1 MVLIPG
7 GESIKDSL
15 SVDTTQKYAFVFDYS
30 LLDTKFFINL
40 EHGKIE
46 VKITDQENIELDKA
60 PLVQKMTSTGTAV
73 FKELT
78 LHRTKEFFKDAGFFN
93 KLFVHIT
100 CKKDTYF
107 TIGTN
112 KQEAHFHKIK
122 PGTPAIIKFNN
133 RQQNSYFVDLDALTD
148 VEELELR
155 FERINAEFMNVKED
169 HNTKS
174 EWEKIVVEHSK
185 FRYLNAQQFGTKDSR
200 GNLGTEAVIMDR
212 VSIVHEERA
221 YFNYKLVPD
230 HGYLMIVPA
239 MNITIPDSQ
248 EVKVILNVVI
258 NGMIPMP
265 SSTSLSATIDP
276 TKKHIYQIS
285 LKPNSKINV
294 KVSLCQGG
302 NIRAGF
308 LDHNKVPTMKVNPMN
323 PDSILSFLEV
333 ITLNSS
339 IKNGRP
345 FKDLSYGPIGGE
357 ETVIY
362 LQVESANNS
371 TQPTAYNVVSEET
384 KIDDYSSI
392 REWIHTLYAPYIKE
406 GKQYPFEWE
415 QDPEEIHHKFP
426 PVLPSQEF
434 LAAHPEINAFQVKY
448 TVYMTNEDISL
459 SSMNNTCEL
468 DHFSKQ
474 ESFNWRKTVFN
485 YIKPEN
491 GKFDLSKDPVKI
503 STGYPVLHD
512 PYYFGTLQ
520 VTMTFIQDASN
531 ELTDEASV
539 MFKFT

>member
-1 MVLIPG
+1 MLTNEHSTTQEVSAYIAPNSQSSQILIPG

-15 SVDTTQKYAFVFDYS
+15 LSSTSQLYVLVLDQSAPNIKFSVHMEEGELEIGVTHEQRHNNQQGS
-30 LLDTKFFINL
+30 LLNEKMSSAGTPIFREFVYS
-40 EHGKIE
+40 GKKQTSQNGDFEKIV
-46 VKITDQENIELDKA
+46 VK
-60 PLVQKMTSTGTAV
+60 V
-73 FKELT
+73 
-78 LHRTKEFFKDAGFFN
+78 
-93 KLFVHIT
+93 T
-100 CKKDTYF
+100 CNRSARF
-107 TIGTN
+107 TIGSYQ
-112 KQEAHFHKIK
+112 QEAIVHKIK
-122 PGTPAIIKFNN
+122 PGTPTIIKSQSNN
-133 RQQNSYFVDLDALTD
+133 QLTAYYIDMNALGE
-148 VEELELR
+148 VSELELR
-155 FERINAEFMNVKED
+155 FDRLNANFL
-169 HNTKS
+169 NTKQYLV
-174 EWEKIVVEHSK
+174 EKSNDAQKLIENLE
-185 FRYLNAQQFGTKDSR
+185 FFYLNFSELQNQHTWHRARDRK
-200 GNLGTEAVIMDR
+200 VILNMTT
-212 VSIVHEERA
+212 VEHEERA
-221 YFNYKLVPD
+221 FTTYKIAPKEG
-230 HGYLMIVPA
+230 HLMIMLKDYVLP
-239 MNITIPDSQ
+239 PDSRTRA
-248 EVKVILNVVI
+248 VLNVGI

-362 LQVESANNS
+362 LQVEIANNS

-426 PVLPSQEF
+426 PVLPSQEGTCGGF
-434 LAAHPEINAFQVKY
+434 L
-448 TVYMTNEDISL
+448 L
-459 SSMNNTCEL
+459 
-468 DHFSKQ
+468 
-474 ESFNWRKTVFN
+474 
-485 YIKPEN
+485 
-491 GKFDLSKDPVKI
+491 
-503 STGYPVLHD
+503 
-512 PYYFGTLQ
+512 
-520 VTMTFIQDASN
+520 
-531 ELTDEASV
+531 
-539 MFKFT
+539 